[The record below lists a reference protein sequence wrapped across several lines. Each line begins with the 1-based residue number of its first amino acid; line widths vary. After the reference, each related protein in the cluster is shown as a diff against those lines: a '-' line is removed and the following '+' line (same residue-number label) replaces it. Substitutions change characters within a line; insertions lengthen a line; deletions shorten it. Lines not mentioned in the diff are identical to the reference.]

1 MKSFLSVLLLVSVI
15 FLVDCHGQPKGDYE
29 IFSDPVPDAVTYHFF
44 LEKESTVEFRLKE
57 NMDFISVLDLKVGQS
72 VNPTFDVQLDNDG
85 SHYAVGVV
93 AENSAGYYSGMG
105 VAVGSVGSVPSVPA
119 GVGLRKK

>member
-15 FLVDCHGQPKGDYE
+15 FLVDYHGQPRGEYE

-44 LEKESTVEFRLKE
+44 LEKESAAEFRLTA
-57 NMDFISVLDLKVGQS
+57 NMDFITVLDLKVGQS
-72 VNPTFDVQLDNDG
+72 ANPTFDVQLDNDG
-85 SHYAVGVV
+85 SQYAIGVV

-105 VAVGSVGSVPSVPA
+105 VAVGSVGSVPSVPG
-119 GVGLRKK
+119 GVGFRKK